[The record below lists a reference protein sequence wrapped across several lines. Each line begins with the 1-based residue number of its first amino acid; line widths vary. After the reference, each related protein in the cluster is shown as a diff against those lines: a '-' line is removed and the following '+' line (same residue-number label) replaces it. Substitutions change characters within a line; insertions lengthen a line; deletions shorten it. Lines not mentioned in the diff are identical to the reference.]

1 MVKKT
6 DNCDVTGDF
15 ESYVKLFPPYHS
27 VLCQMHLSV
36 TSESIIYA
44 KEIKRTDLPGALE
57 GGCGSYTAFGKRF
70 LLFCLNSVPEM
81 T

>member
-1 MVKKT
+1 MKT
-6 DNCDVTGDF
+6 NCCDMTRNC
-15 ESYVKLFPPYHS
+15 ESYVKLFNPYHS

-36 TSESIIYA
+36 TSKSIMYA
-44 KEIKRTDLPGALE
+44 KEIKRTDLPGAFE

-70 LLFCLNSVPEM
+70 LLFCLKSVPVM